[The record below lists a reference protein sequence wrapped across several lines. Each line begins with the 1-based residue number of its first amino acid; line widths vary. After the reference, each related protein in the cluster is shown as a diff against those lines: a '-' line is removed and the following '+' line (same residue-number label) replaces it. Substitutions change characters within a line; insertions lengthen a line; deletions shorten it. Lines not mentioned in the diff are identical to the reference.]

1 MTKERAMKNG
11 HADVTTLERVLQWHG
26 AFRRSLGP
34 IRVTPLQAGMLL
46 FVSRHAEAKLTD
58 AANALCV
65 RPPTLNDVVKDLV
78 RKRWVTKRRSVV
90 DTRVVH
96 LQLSRRGEALTHQ
109 IEQRVHQVTIT
120 LTEEERKSLGTI
132 PQSRTNLRLL
142 VP

>member
-1 MTKERAMKNG
+1 MIKEQAVKNG
-11 HADVTTLERVLQWHG
+11 HADVTTLELVLQWHG

-34 IRVTPLQAGMLL
+34 IRVTPLQAAMLL
-46 FVSRHAEAKLTD
+46 FVSRHAEAKLKD

-78 RKRWVTKRRSVV
+78 RKRWVTKRRSAV

-120 LTEEERKSLGTI
+120 LTEEVQKSLGMT
-132 PQSRTNLRLL
+132 PQNRTNLRLL